1 MKFTRSLIFLAAL
14 CCPFFWPVGAASARQ
29 KAPPR
34 PYKIYCV
41 GGVVRVDNRPVEE
54 IERAAEAKVCQLTRT
69 QFLNLYTAR
78 QAAKRFGGAG
88 APCKCPDPP
97 TEQQPKS

>member
-14 CCPFFWPVGAASARQ
+14 CCPFFGPAGAAAARQ
-29 KAPPR
+29 KAPPPPPR

-41 GGVVRVDNRPVEE
+41 RGVVRVDNRPVEE
-54 IERAAEAKVCQLTRT
+54 IERAADAKVCQLTRT

-97 TEQQPKS
+97 TAQ